1 MMHCV
6 TLVRNLWLLTVNK
19 LILALLLSIT
29 SIPSFACKDSLAFTP
44 DKQKHLALSA
54 GIGFTSELYFGDK
67 TKAFVAST
75 LATASKEVY
84 DGVSGKGCA
93 SVNDMIYN
101 VVGAGIGIYT
111 GSWFISPNKIVYFK
125 EF

>member
-1 MMHCV
+1 MLTMNKFV
-6 TLVRNLWLLTVNK
+6 LTV
-19 LILALLLSIT
+19 LLST
-29 SIPSFACKDSLAFTP
+29 ASISSFACKDSLAFTE

-54 GIGFTSELYFGDK
+54 GIGFTSELYFRDK

-75 LATASKEVY
+75 LVTASKEVY
-84 DGVSGKGCA
+84 DKVSGKGCA

-101 VVGAGIGIYT
+101 TVGAGIGIYT
-111 GSWFISPNKIVYFK
+111 GNWFITPNKIFYFK

>member
-1 MMHCV
+1 MK
-6 TLVRNLWLLTVNK
+6 K
-19 LILALLLSIT
+19 LILVLLLST
-29 SIPSFACKDSLAFTP
+29 SSISSFACKDSLAFTT

-54 GIGFTSELYFGDK
+54 AIGFTSELYFGDK

-75 LATASKEVY
+75 LVTASKEVY

-93 SVNDMIYN
+93 SVNDMVYN
-101 VVGAGIGIYT
+101 IVGSGIGIYT
-111 GSWFISPNKIVYFK
+111 GSWFITHNKIFYFK

>member
-1 MMHCV
+1 MKKLTL
-6 TLVRNLWLLTVNK
+6 TLV
-19 LILALLLSIT
+19 LSAA
-29 SIPSFACKDSLAFTP
+29 SIQSFACKDSLAFTT

-54 GIGFTSELYFGDK
+54 GIGFASELYFGDK

-75 LATASKEVY
+75 LVTASKEVY
-84 DGVSGKGCA
+84 DEVSGKGCA

-101 VVGAGIGIYT
+101 AVGAGIGVYT
-111 GSWFISPNKIVYFK
+111 GSWFIAPNKIFYFK

>member
-1 MMHCV
+1 MK
-6 TLVRNLWLLTVNK
+6 K
-19 LILALLLSIT
+19 LILPLLLAAVSM
-29 SIPSFACKDSLAFTP
+29 SSFACKDSLAFTS

-54 GIGFTSELYFGDK
+54 GIGFASELYFGDK

-75 LATASKEVY
+75 LVTASKEVY

-101 VVGAGIGIYT
+101 MVGSGIGIYT
-111 GSWFISPNKIVYFK
+111 GSWFITPNKIVFFK

>member
-1 MMHCV
+1 MK
-6 TLVRNLWLLTVNK
+6 K
-19 LILALLLSIT
+19 LILALVLSAV
-29 SIPSFACKDSLAFTP
+29 SMSSFACKDSLAFSS

-54 GIGFTSELYFGDK
+54 GIGFASELYFGDK

-75 LATASKEVY
+75 LVTASKEVY

-101 VVGAGIGIYT
+101 AIGAGVGIYS
-111 GSWFISPNKIVYFK
+111 GSLLISPNKIVYFK

>member
-1 MMHCV
+1 MK
-6 TLVRNLWLLTVNK
+6 K
-19 LILALLLSIT
+19 LILGLVLSSVIT
-29 SIPSFACKDSLAFTP
+29 SSFACKDSLAFTQ

-54 GIGFTSELYFGDK
+54 GIGFASELYFGDK

-75 LATASKEVY
+75 LVTASKEVY

-101 VVGAGIGIYT
+101 AVGAGIGIYT
-111 GSWFISPNKIVYFK
+111 GSWFITPNKIFYFK